1 LTLAVNGSPGSRT
14 FGKRGMRTGQLLIL
28 GKPLGSGI
36 VLAAHMHQRA
46 AGPAL
51 AAALEVMDSS
61 PRLQA
66 MWLAEA
72 GVECCT
78 DVSGFGLLGHL
89 DELLAGTLL
98 QVELDLAAVPLLPE
112 TRSLADAGVRSSL
125 FTQNEA
131 RALQQGRWQALQA
144 QPLWPILLDPQ
155 TSGGLLA
162 AIDADYAEPA
172 TALGFSVIG
181 RVL

>member
-1 LTLAVNGSPGSRT
+1 
-14 FGKRGMRTGQLLIL
+14 
-28 GKPLGSGI
+28 
-36 VLAAHMHQRA
+36 
-46 AGPAL
+46 
-51 AAALEVMDSS
+51 
-61 PRLQA
+61 
-66 MWLAEA
+66 
-72 GVECCT
+72 
-78 DVSGFGLLGHL
+78 
-89 DELLAGTLL
+89 
-98 QVELDLAAVPLLPE
+98 
-112 TRSLADAGVRSSL
+112 VRSSL